1 MCMMIQ
7 LTHKTAAVSV
17 SDTLKT
23 STTIITIARIAFFL
37 VLIIL
42 SNRHSGLCHS
52 GNLLRNRT

>member
-7 LTHKTAAVSV
+7 LTHKTAAASV

-23 STTIITIARIAFFL
+23 STTTITIARIAFFL

-42 SNRHSGLCHS
+42 SNRHSGLYRC
-52 GNLLRNRT
+52 GNL